1 MKNNTPDGLV
11 HALYKRNN
19 GKVSSFCDLF
29 DMSIPEEDER
39 NLRKVRKRATTC
51 LKCLLICCSQPTT
64 TRFSVGVIREDK

>member
-19 GKVSSFCDLF
+19 GKVSSFCDLS

-39 NLRKVRKRATTC
+39 DLRKVRKRAVTC
-51 LKCLLICCSQPTT
+51 FNCIVIYYAGDP
-64 TRFSVGVIREDK
+64 SVGMIREDK

>member
-11 HALYKRNN
+11 HALYKRSN

-39 NLRKVRKRATTC
+39 DLRKVRKRAVTC
-51 LKCLLICCSQPTT
+51 FSCVELYHARDAT
-64 TRFSVGVIREDK
+64 SVGVIREDK